1 MGKGFG
7 RKNNIHISREIPA
20 KRINEN
26 SHGDAHFK
34 FESSTAITKIVL
46 PKKTMSCSEDLLS
59 ATTIHFQVAI
69 ICD

>member
-34 FESSTAITKIVL
+34 FKSSTAYNKNSLAKEDNVL
-46 PKKTMSCSEDLLS
+46 FRRPFICNNDTFSSCHYL
-59 ATTIHFQVAI
+59 
-69 ICD
+69 